1 LKSQVAP
8 LLAILVVLAQA
19 LAVNPLEAPQVLG
32 FYVESK
38 SSSTLIVKGNW
49 STNLTGVID
58 ISKTINVSEKEIG
71 LNARVY
77 AKLAGKE
84 RGLNF
89 TLNLDYNMSAVLEED
104 EVKSTTQFK
113 LNYVDYGVLASLTPT
128 RHLALEAT
136 GSDLTVIAEDKLNS
150 TLKATIKPS
159 TGNRVG
165 DVMVASAIAY
175 ILNETLRT
183 LKEEL
188 QKVNATLEYEV
199 TLRQED
205 AVLELEVETVIPLE
219 AKVKTVML
227 NLPTGVFETRISI
240 TLEQNQ
246 TSVKV
251 ELEVLTHKMD
261 SEDLRKALNTLSSLT
276 NITSERIEG
285 TLDRIDRLLESLNNL
300 ITTLNGTLTAI
311 STQWEAGIEAPR
323 TPVESPIA
331 ATTPHETK
339 TPETPEEQGRARTT
353 LTLLITGLATI
364 AILGASYII
373 LTRRKTY

>member
-1 LKSQVAP
+1 MKSQVAP
-8 LLAILVVLAQA
+8 LLVILVVLAQA

-38 SSSTLIVKGNW
+38 SSSTLTVKGNW

-128 RHLALEAT
+128 RQLALEAT

-199 TLRQED
+199 TLRQEN
-205 AVLELEVETVIPLE
+205 AVVELEVETVIPLE

-246 TSVKV
+246 ISVKV

>member
-1 LKSQVAP
+1 MKSQVAP
-8 LLAILVVLAQA
+8 LLVILVVLAQA

-38 SSSTLIVKGNW
+38 SSSTLTVKGNW

-128 RHLALEAT
+128 RQLALEAT

-165 DVMVASAIAY
+165 NVMVASAIAY
-175 ILNETLRT
+175 ILDETLRT

-199 TLRQED
+199 TLRQEN
-205 AVLELEVETVIPLE
+205 AVVELEVETVIPLE

-227 NLPTGVFETRISI
+227 NLPTGVFETRTSI

-251 ELEVLTHKMD
+251 ELEVLIHKMD